1 MEHPMNETYEI
12 HHRLHEAEAG
22 LNYALHV
29 FGGHLAE
36 REGYRAHSGMDAV
49 HYYICLKHHWT
60 PAVVRAMHP
69 NDLRFLLEEEMHG
82 WTLPPEA
89 RPAR

>member
-1 MEHPMNETYEI
+1 MDEQYESHSRI
-12 HHRLHEAEAG
+12 YEAEGG

-29 FGGHLAE
+29 FGDHLAK
-36 REGYRAHSGMDAV
+36 RESYRAHSGMDAV
-49 HYYICLKHHWT
+49 HYYLCIKHGWP

-69 NDLRFLLEEEMHG
+69 NDLRFLLEEEMAG